1 MSFTSPQFFIFIVTS
16 LLVYHFLSH
25 KYQNIFLLVAS
36 YFFYCQW
43 DYSFSYLMAATTLV
57 VFIFSHYI
65 CNARSI
71 RKKSILLAVGVTYNV
86 LVLGY
91 FKYYNFFLGSI
102 SIFLERIGF
111 NSNPHLL
118 KILVP
123 VGLSFYIFQTISYL
137 VDVYKGKTV
146 PESNL
151 LNFALYVAFFPK
163 LLTGPIE
170 RAEALLPQIRQ
181 KRTVDANDIS
191 QGIVL
196 ILYGLVK
203 KVAVADVITSQVD
216 IGFNNPAAQS
226 SSTLLL
232 SAYLYSILIY
242 CDFSGYTDLARGIS
256 KLFGINLSENF
267 SQPYFSSSIREFWRR
282 WHITLSTWLRDYL
295 YIPLDGSRR
304 GVPRTI
310 LNLMITMLLG
320 GLWHG
325 ANWTFV
331 FWGGA
336 HGLMLAAEHVLK
348 KFSSGA
354 NVAVVG
360 ITRWKPLVNLSRLI
374 SIIIVF
380 NLVTLAWVFFRAESF
395 STAFLFLKGILM
407 GRWQADS
414 AGLSCLLYSL
424 SVVLAIDMPQYLF
437 KNQIFLANS
446 NLLLRGFAY
455 ALMISLIIITWSSDY
470 VPFIYSQF

>member
-1 MSFTSPQFFIFIVTS
+1 MSFTSPQFFIFLLTS
-16 LLVYHFLSH
+16 LIVYHFLSH
-25 KYQNIFLLVAS
+25 KYQNIFLLAAS

-65 CNARSI
+65 Y
-71 RKKSILLAVGVTYNV
+71 KSQSDRNKTILLSVAITYN
-86 LVLGY
+86 LLLLGL
-91 FKYYNFFLGSI
+91 FKYYNFFIGATSV
-102 SIFLERIGF
+102 FLEKFGF
-111 NSNPHLL
+111 NPNLHVL
-118 KILVP
+118 KILIP
-123 VGLSFYIFQTISYL
+123 VGISFYIFQTISYL
-137 VDVYKGKTV
+137 VDVYRGRIA
-146 PESNL
+146 PEPNF
-151 LNFALYVAFFPK
+151 LNFALYIAFFPK

-170 RAEALLPQIRQ
+170 RADTLLPQIRH
-181 KRTVDANDIS
+181 KRTVDANNFS

-203 KVAVADVITSQVD
+203 KVAVADVIASQVE
-216 IGFNNPAAQS
+216 ISFNNPAAQS
-226 SSTLLL
+226 STTLLL

-267 SQPYFSSSIREFWRR
+267 SQPYFASNIREFWRR

-295 YIPLDGSRR
+295 YIPLGGSRR
-304 GVPRTI
+304 GEARTI

-336 HGLMLAAEHVLK
+336 HGLMLGAEHVFK
-348 KFSSGA
+348 KVSSGA
-354 NVAVVG
+354 NVAVAG
-360 ITRWKPLVNLSRLI
+360 IIRGKPLANLSRLI
-374 SIIIVF
+374 SIMITF

-395 STAFLFLKGILM
+395 STAFLFLEGILM
-407 GRWQADS
+407 GRWQTNPA
-414 AGLSCLLYSL
+414 ALACLLYSL
-424 SVVLAIDMPQYLF
+424 TIVLAIDMPQYF
-437 KNQIFLANS
+437 AKNQAFLANS
-446 NLLLRGFAY
+446 NLILRSFAY
-455 ALMISLIIITWSSDY
+455 AVMISLIIITWSNDY
-470 VPFIYSQF
+470 VPFIYLQF